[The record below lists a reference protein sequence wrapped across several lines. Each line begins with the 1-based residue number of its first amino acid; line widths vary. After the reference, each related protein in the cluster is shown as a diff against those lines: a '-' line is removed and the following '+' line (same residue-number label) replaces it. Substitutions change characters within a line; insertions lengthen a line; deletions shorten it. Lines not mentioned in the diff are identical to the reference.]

1 MTTPSPKQ
9 QLMQLISGYWVSQA
23 VYGVAKL
30 RIAEQLVSGPKTASE
45 LAGKVDC
52 DAGALRRTLRALA
65 SVGVFAEDEEKRFAL
80 TEIGDCLREDSPTS
94 ARPSTIMLT
103 EIFYSSWGNFLH
115 SLQTGQPAF
124 EEQTGQPLF
133 EYLAKNSDKAAV
145 FDAAMVSYMSEES
158 EAIATTYNWPSAGK
172 IMDVGGGS
180 GGLIRA
186 VLAKEPQ
193 LSGAIFDL
201 PEVIDR
207 NQELYEADNVLSK
220 CEFHP
225 GDFFSSISEGADIY
239 MFRNIIHDWDDE
251 RSINILKNCER
262 ACRTR
267 GKVLLLEY
275 VIPEGNIPFAGKWL
289 DLMMLVGPGGQE
301 RTEEEYRVLLESAG
315 LEVTNIIP
323 TSTEMSIIEA
333 QPK

>member
-1 MTTPSPKQ
+1 
-9 QLMQLISGYWVSQA
+9 
-23 VYGVAKL
+23 
-30 RIAEQLVSGPKTASE
+30 
-45 LAGKVDC
+45 
-52 DAGALRRTLRALA
+52 
-65 SVGVFAEDEEKRFAL
+65 
-80 TEIGDCLREDSPTS
+80 
-94 ARPSTIMLT
+94 
-103 EIFYSSWGNFLH
+103 
-115 SLQTGQPAF
+115 
-124 EEQTGQPLF
+124 
-133 EYLAKNSDKAAV
+133 
-145 FDAAMVSYMSEES
+145 
-158 EAIATTYNWPSAGK
+158 
-172 IMDVGGGS
+172 MDVGGGS

-186 VLAKEPQ
+186 VLAKETQ

-225 GDFFSSISEGADIY
+225 GDFFSSISEDADIY
-239 MFRNIIHDWDDE
+239 MFRNIIHDWDDK

-262 ACRTR
+262 ACQTG

-275 VIPEGNIPFAGKWL
+275 LIPEGNIPFAGKWL

-301 RTEEEYRVLLESAG
+301 RTEEEYRVLLESAD

-323 TSTEMSIIEA
+323 TATEMSIIEA